1 MRQHLAATPATPSL
15 VAGRVLHQRRRPRR
29 HRIDHR
35 HTPWL
40 VDLTE
45 SEGMPGL
52 PAVLNRVVTF
62 RAQDHLDR
70 GRLGGGIRGDVVRL
84 LHARGIEVTEEDRV
98 LMLAQPRVLGHVFN
112 PLTVHWVVTPGDH
125 VRAAVLEVHN
135 TYGERHAYV
144 LRLDESGRA
153 DVGKAFYVS
162 PFYEVGGSY
171 RLRFRLD
178 AQRVAVTVEWR
189 AGDSVDPTQECDV
202 ADFVASF
209 SGRPTPAR
217 PAQVARELLRR
228 PLMPQRVS
236 TLIRVHGVWLWLRR
250 LPVVP
255 RQPRRPDGPRPPTP
269 ARQPPAQHQPDF
281 ERRAPA

>member
-144 LRLDESGRA
+144 LIPDEAGRA
-153 DVGKAFYVS
+153 QVDKAFYVS
-162 PFYEVGGSY
+162 PFNDVSGSY
-171 RLRFRLD
+171 SVRLSLASDLVSVSVVLHRPDQPAFTTVFQGTPAPATPR
-178 AQRVAVTVEWR
+178 RVAAAV
-189 AGDSVDPTQECDV
+189 
-202 ADFVASF
+202 
-209 SGRPTPAR
+209 
-217 PAQVARELLRR
+217 LRS
-228 PLMPQRVS
+228 PLTSRRVWL
-236 TLIRVHGVWLWLRR
+236 LIRLHGVWLWARR
-250 LPVVP
+250 LGV
-255 RQPRRPDGPRPPTP
+255 QPRPTHDDP
-269 ARQPPAQHQPDF
+269 HAVR
-281 ERRAPA
+281 